1 MIHVRRPEGGFDER
15 GYRMLKGLR
24 EKRKSNE
31 RLSVSQFRQ
40 MLSEQLQL
48 VLLDEE
54 RAIAAL
60 PKLLQANEAETAAAL
75 DVVRQLAGAT
85 GALDPEGARRLERI
99 EKLFGAKPAKARK
112 GNG

>member
-1 MIHVRRPEGGFDER
+1 
-15 GYRMLKGLR
+15 ML
-24 EKRKSNE
+24 N
-31 RLSVSQFRQ
+31 
-40 MLSEQLQL
+40 EQLQI

-60 PKLLQANEAETAAAL
+60 PKLLQRPTRWKPPPRSRSL
-75 DVVRQLAGAT
+75 RQLAGAT
-85 GALDPEGARRLERI
+85 GALDPEGERRLARV